1 MRYFLLGLAAFL
13 AIPALTLLAQGI
25 NPVAPPTGS
34 MIEWRAPAF
43 INPSSQY
50 TTPALLGPTL
60 SVPAANLTGAT
71 LASGVTASS
80 LTSVGTLAS
89 VTVTGAA
96 TAGSV
101 VTNSVSS
108 NGSLPTLTGTC
119 AVVAGT
125 RAGGATAG
133 SFAVPAGN
141 CAATTT
147 VIIAMPTAT
156 NGWACDA
163 QDLTTDASLFHQT
176 ATGAA
181 SITFTVRTATANA
194 ADVVVWKCLGY

>member
-1 MRYFLLGLAAFL
+1 MKRFL
-13 AIPALTLLAQGI
+13 ALAGVFAAIGAIAYAQGV
-25 NPVAPPTGS
+25 NPITPPTGS
-34 MIEWRAPAF
+34 MIQIQQPAF
-43 INPSSQY
+43 INPSNLY

-89 VTVTGAA
+89 ATVTGAV
-96 TAGSV
+96 TAGSAV
-101 VTNSVSS
+101 ANSYSS
-108 NGSLPTLTGTC
+108 NGALPTLTGTC

-125 RAGGATAG
+125 RVGGATAG
-133 SFAVPAGN
+133 SFVIPAGN

-147 VIIAMPTAT
+147 VIAAMPTAA

-163 QDLTTDASLFHQT
+163 YDITTDAAIFHQT
-176 ATGAA
+176 ATAAA
-181 SITFTVRTATANA
+181 SITFTIRTATANA
-194 ADVVVWKCLGY
+194 ADVVVWKCMGY